1 LNRQWLVLDRL
12 RALSYIA
19 ACALLA
25 GCHHAIALVVP
36 VLPPLI
42 PAALP
47 PADRGEALAWTGRMV
62 PARGRAIRFRFL
74 FQDKKRKVS
83 GRGTARVAPP
93 DSLRFDYVGPLGLGA
108 GAAVVVGDSTV
119 WADPEANFRS
129 LVPGIPMLWAAL
141 GIVRPPAR
149 DAQVEGGVLAPR
161 ISWRFINGSDTLD
174 YVATDGVPRILEGEW
189 RREGKVLARSRTEFD
204 ARALPTQARVDFP
217 EAPARFELTVV
228 GVDTVATIAPA
239 LWRSRR

>member
-1 LNRQWLVLDRL
+1 VLDRL
-12 RALSYIA
+12 RAPSYIA

-25 GCHHAIALVVP
+25 ACHHRIALVMP

-42 PAALP
+42 PAALA

-108 GAAVVVGDSTV
+108 GAAIVVGDSTV
-119 WADPEANFRS
+119 WADPAENFRS

-141 GIVRPPAR
+141 GIVRPPGAG
-149 DAQVEGGVLAPR
+149 AQVESGSVAAR
-161 ISWRFINGSDTLD
+161 AIWRFVSGGDTLD
-174 YVATDGVPRILEGEW
+174 YVVTDGVPRILEGEW

-204 ARALPTQARVDFP
+204 GRALPAQARVDFP

-228 GVDTVATIAPA
+228 AVDTAAAFAPA
-239 LWRSRR
+239 LWRNRR

>member
-1 LNRQWLVLDRL
+1 
-12 RALSYIA
+12 
-19 ACALLA
+19 
-25 GCHHAIALVVP
+25 
-36 VLPPLI
+36 
-42 PAALP
+42 
-47 PADRGEALAWTGRMV
+47 MV

-93 DSLRFDYVGPLGLGA
+93 DSLRFDYVGPFGMGS

-129 LVPGIPMLWAAL
+129 LVPGVRMLWAAL
-141 GIVRPPAR
+141 GIVRPPGA
-149 DAQVEGGVLAPR
+149 DAQVESGSVTAGAT
-161 ISWRFINGSDTLD
+161 WRFVSGGDTLD
-174 YVATDGVPRILEGEW
+174 YVVTDGVPRILEGEW

-204 ARALPTQARVDFP
+204 DRALPALARVDFP

-228 GVDTVATIAPA
+228 AVDTAATIAPA